1 MYWFPLLP
9 AMYGCPGCNQ
19 ALGMY
24 HFEAIW
30 VVIKSMDSGVRQ
42 PGFSTWLYDS
52 TLVLTVWLWLTSLTT
67 LVSQLSHLLNGKNN
81 NGLILLG

>member
-9 AMYGCPGCNQ
+9 AMYGCVSWLHQ
-19 ALGMY
+19 ALWMY

-42 PGFSTWLYDS
+42 PGFLTWLYSCTCSVTLADS
-52 TLVLTVWLWLTSLTT
+52 PKDS
-67 LVSQLSHLLNGKNN
+67 VSQLSHLLNGKNN